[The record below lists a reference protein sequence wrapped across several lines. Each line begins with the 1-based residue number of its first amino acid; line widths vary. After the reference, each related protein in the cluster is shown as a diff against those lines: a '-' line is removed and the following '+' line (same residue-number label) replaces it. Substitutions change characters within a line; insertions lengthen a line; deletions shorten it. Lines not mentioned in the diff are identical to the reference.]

1 MGWTEFDDFSH
12 LSRADIVQ
20 RELSQAATPENPKA
34 RGFNQLWE
42 RGSTVYA
49 VAWHENPEKFAG
61 RMYFGLVVLT
71 RRKNGRFAYKDMD
84 ESMEPF
90 SYDAPVV
97 MLDMLDTLA
106 PDAPESARHW
116 RALCRIKHGKRQ
128 EKRKA
133 HATLKPGDIV
143 KFSPDGAAFE
153 LIMPAGP
160 RRGWNVRMLG
170 ANGSL
175 YRATA
180 KQIANCQIVKG

>member
-1 MGWTEFDDFSH
+1 MGWTEFNDFSH
-12 LSRADIVQ
+12 LSRAEVVA

-34 RGFNQLWE
+34 WGFNQLWE

-61 RMYFGLVVLT
+61 RMYFGIVVLT
-71 RRKNGRFAYKDMD
+71 RRKNGRFAYKDID
-84 ESMEPF
+84 ESMGPYYF
-90 SYDAPVV
+90 DAPIA

-106 PDAPESARHW
+106 PNPSGNALDW
-116 RALCRIKHGKRQ
+116 RARCRHAHATKRA
-128 EKRKA
+128 KSKA
-133 HATLKPGDIV
+133 KATLKPGDIV

-180 KQIANCQIVKG
+180 KQITNCQIVNI